1 MIREARIFGLPVE
14 SQRRY
19 RLSINNF
26 TASGG
31 DGYPRLNNHPGYIDS
46 GFNDAEVL
54 RGYINRNSPLKVA
67 DYAPGDAVTRR

>member
-1 MIREARIFGLPVE
+1 MPLEP
-14 SQRRY
+14 QRRY

-31 DGYPRLNNHPGYIDS
+31 DGYPRLNKHPGYLDT

-54 RGYINRNSPLKVA
+54 RAYISRRSPLKVA
-67 DYAPGDAVTRR
+67 DFALGDAVTRR